1 MYYKIAAVL
10 LILALAACGVV
21 ADISSSYSADTWTY
35 TFTRDTG
42 IGGTLWIWLDP
53 NIEESYLTSI
63 SANYTFGSAT
73 EPHTGL
79 TLKYLRWAWAGTG
92 TFIKSFADNPDDNI
106 NLSDHSG
113 PLLWNPAD
121 RANAYAGEI
130 RDTVGASLEH
140 ATGWDGMH
148 SPITPEPGTL
158 VLLGLGLGGLAT
170 RLRRRRK

>member
-10 LILALAACGVV
+10 LILALATCGVV

-35 TFTRDTG
+35 TFTTSAPLSYVR
-42 IGGTLWIWLDP
+42 IWLDP
-53 NIEESYLTSI
+53 NILESELSSI
-63 SANYTFGSAT
+63 TAGYSFGSAT

-79 TLKYLRWAWAGTG
+79 TLKYLHWGAVESG
-92 TFIKSFADNPDDNI
+92 IYNYSFSDNPDDNI
-106 NLSDHSG
+106 DLTDHSG

-121 RANAYAGEI
+121 HANAYAGEI
-130 RDTVGASLEH
+130 LDSGWGSLEH